1 MKHDLNCF
9 DPNSIELCIFCGLY
23 FDFVLSPVFQYKNL
37 YLSTLPRPGFP
48 GSHRVKKN
56 ITDLFC
62 FKCVHYKVLFVL
74 FFLEEFHQASEVN
87 IYLNVL
93 KT

>member
-9 DPNSIELCIFCGLY
+9 DPNSIELCIFLRA
-23 FDFVLSPVFQYKNL
+23 VFQF
-37 YLSTLPRPGFP
+37 RFIACFP
-48 GSHRVKKN
+48 IQEPLFEYFTKAVFSRQPQSEKN

-62 FKCVHYKVLFVL
+62 FKCAHYKVLFVL
-74 FFLEEFHQASEVN
+74 FFLEEIHQASEVN